1 MKSLTST
8 IGNTNQFSEIQTQPR
23 DTVVDNGSVT
33 KLYQASSKS
42 PSSSATKSLAEAK
55 KKLASGVALA
65 NTEVAAKKLST
76 QSINDDFQPTRH
88 RRTASP
94 NIQLALSSSLKAR
107 QDSLNQI
114 GNNKV
119 ESPNPEISSTQTVV
133 QAQLNDFD
141 NKTENNKHSVMRQ
154 RSSGVHGRDAT
165 KIRMN
170 AVIRSEIES
179 IDFSK
184 NAKNITGSFLR
195 LDSPGQRLIKTMVGP
210 HFEKSAEL
218 VVSSVYKQL
227 ESGINSLPKN
237 ASVEKIDEVLND
249 SFQTMMKS
257 FSSIVFPK
265 DFEEIVENIASILD
279 GTVTK
284 QAESASSPASAKNM
298 LNLSAQLKQSI
309 TKALLLRVFTPYFAN
324 FCDSSERN
332 PKFGSSA
339 KKIDQ
344 WLNNNPQVNISG
356 FKTSKFA
363 VLLTSKINQ
372 ASGLKHEALGAFFPK
387 LLKNL
392 KESDLSGFSAL
403 VKLDSSL
410 KTKSSGQ

>member
-8 IGNTNQFSEIQTQPR
+8 IGNTNQFSAIKTEPR
-23 DTVVDNGSVT
+23 DTVVENGSVA
-33 KLYQASSKS
+33 KLYQSSSKLS
-42 PSSSATKSLAEAK
+42 SSSATTSLAEVT
-55 KKLASGVALA
+55 KKLASGVAAA

-76 QSINDDFQPTRH
+76 QSINDDSQPTRQ

-94 NIQLALSSSLKAR
+94 NVQLALSSALKAR
-107 QDSLNQI
+107 QDSLNQT

-119 ESPNPEISSTQTVV
+119 EPPNSETSSTQTIA

-141 NKTENNKHSVMRQ
+141 NKTENDKHPVMRQ
-154 RSSGVHGRDAT
+154 RSSGVHGKDEA
-165 KIRMN
+165 KIRINSVM
-170 AVIRSEIES
+170 RSEIEA
-179 IDFSK
+179 INFSK
-184 NAKNITGSFLR
+184 NAKNIEGSFLR
-195 LDSPGQRLIKTMVGP
+195 SDSPGQRLIKKMVGP

-218 VVSSVYKQL
+218 VMSSVLKQL

-237 ASVEKIDEVLND
+237 ASAEKIDDVLNN
-249 SFQTMMKS
+249 SFQTMMND

-265 DFEEIVENIASILD
+265 DFEEIVEKIASILD
-279 GTVTK
+279 ETVIK

-298 LNLSAQLKQSI
+298 LNLSAQLKQGI

-410 KTKSSGQ
+410 KTKSSDQ